1 MSESKSVLLPE
12 TLAQIEK
19 IKEADII
26 VGIPSFRNAKT
37 IAHVVETVSKGLVR
51 YFKGLRAVIIN
62 SDGGSEDKTR
72 EVFLAAKVDPSIN
85 KIATPYKGVAGKG
98 SAFHTIFE
106 IADRLHAK
114 VLIVVDADLRSITP
128 EWIRLLGEP
137 VYKHNFGFVTP
148 YYYRYKYDG
157 TITNAIAY
165 PLTRALYGQIVRQPI
180 GGEFALSG
188 SLAKIY
194 AHEDVW
200 STDIA
205 RFGIDIWMTTTAI
218 CEGFRVCQAAMGV
231 KLHDSKDPGTDLG
244 PMFRQVVGTAF
255 SLMKKYQMKWKAIR
269 GSQPTDLFGDWPKQ
283 EPEPISV
290 NLARLLDK
298 FHQGLN
304 EQKQI
309 IDEIVS
315 PGNREQLEAIRQEE
329 EKVFR
334 ISDRLWARLV
344 YDFSVAYNFQ
354 SKFSSQEVLTAL
366 MPLYFGRTASF
377 VLQTEVMGATEAEMA
392 VEKTA
397 DAFEL
402 EKRYLIT
409 RWEQAQMANF
419 NSQPSVQEK
428 KLRSSVGGGL

>member
-1 MSESKSVLLPE
+1 MAESKSVLRPE
-12 TLAQIEK
+12 TLIQIQNLK
-19 IKEADII
+19 QADVV

-37 IAHVVETVSKGLVR
+37 IAHVVKSVSAGLTR
-51 YFKGLRAVIIN
+51 YFKGLKAVIVN

-72 EVFLAAKVDPSIN
+72 EVFLAAEVNPHIS
-85 KIATPYKGVAGKG
+85 KIATPYKGIAGKG

-128 EWIRLLGEP
+128 EWVRLLGEP

-157 TITNAIAY
+157 TITNTIAY

-200 STDIA
+200 TTDIA

-218 CEGFRVCQAAMGV
+218 CEGFRVCQASMGV
-231 KLHDSKDPGTDLG
+231 KLHDSKDPSTDLG

-255 SLMKKYQMKWKAIR
+255 GLMKKYEMKWKAIR

-290 NLARLLDK
+290 NLAKLLEN
-298 FHQGLN
+298 FYRGVN
-304 EQKQI
+304 EQKSI
-309 IDEIVS
+309 IEDVLS
-315 PGNREQLEAIRQEE
+315 LDNKQQLEAVLKKQSQ
-329 EKVFR
+329 KVFQ

-344 YDFSVAYNFQ
+344 YDFGVAYNFNQ
-354 SKFSSQEVLTAL
+354 KYTKEEILTAL
-366 MPLYFGRTASF
+366 IPLYFGRTASF
-377 VLQTEVMGATEAEMA
+377 VMQTEVMGATEAEMA

-402 EKRYLIT
+402 EKKYLIS
-409 RWEQAQMANF
+409 RWDKLQ
-419 NSQPSVQEK
+419 NSSDASLLKERPLFADTKS
-428 KLRSSVGGGL
+428 

>member
-1 MSESKSVLLPE
+1 MSESKSVLHTEVLE
-12 TLAQIEK
+12 QIK
-19 IKEADII
+19 NIKEADVI

-37 IAHVVETVSKGLVR
+37 ITHVVETVSEGLAR
-51 YFKGLRAVIIN
+51 YFKGLKAVIVN

-72 EVFLAAKVDPSIN
+72 EFFLAAKVKPGIY
-85 KIATPYKGVAGKG
+85 KIATPYKGIAGKG

-106 IADRLHAK
+106 IADRLKTK

-128 EWIRLLGEP
+128 EWIRMLGEP

-180 GGEFALSG
+180 GGEFALTG

-218 CEGFRVCQAAMGV
+218 CEGFRVCQASMGV

-255 SLMKKYQMKWKAIR
+255 SLMKKYEMKWKAIR
-269 GSQPTDLFGDWPKQ
+269 GSQPTDLFCDWPEQ

-290 NLARLLDK
+290 NLARLLER
-298 FHQGLN
+298 FYQGVK
-304 EQKQI
+304 EQKEVI
-309 IDEIVS
+309 EAVLS
-315 PGNREQLEAIRQEE
+315 PSNKQQLESVLAK
-329 EKVFR
+329 EKSVFH
-334 ISDRLWARLV
+334 ISDRLWAHII
-344 YDFSVAYNFQ
+344 YDFGVAYNFNH
-354 SKFSSQEVLTAL
+354 KYAPAEILTAL

-402 EKRYLIT
+402 EKKYLIA
-409 RWEQAQMANF
+409 RWDQAKV
-419 NSQPSVQEK
+419 NSKNYVSIA
-428 KLRSSVGGGL
+428 